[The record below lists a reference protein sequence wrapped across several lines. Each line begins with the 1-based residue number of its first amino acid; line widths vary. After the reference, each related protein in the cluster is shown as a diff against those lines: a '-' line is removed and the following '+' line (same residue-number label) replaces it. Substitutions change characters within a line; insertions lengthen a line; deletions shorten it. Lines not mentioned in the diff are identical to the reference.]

1 MNSNIE
7 PEKAI
12 RFTLI
17 LNIIYITIS
26 YLYALIRKQ
35 YNGDFL
41 EYDVRLSELVLTI
54 IWIVSTF
61 PFLFLW
67 KIYKSYK
74 RKSNKIKK
82 VYINIKTIQIFVFFL
97 LISHIFISWFFG
109 VGKALAPIY
118 EAPPL
123 FKLFIQIILRFDPN
137 IWATFLIFVIPKQK
151 YKSIIITILLLILLG
166 IVKAFI
172 GVVYSCLIL
181 LVVKYYAEVSFFL
194 KKYLFFCII
203 GFIIFPTLIE
213 YAYNQRDVLRG
224 VGEGNIKYE
233 TNTLI
238 AGKFAGRLSSFSNTA
253 ILIDRAAFYYVAA
266 QQYNTFFYVKRMLA
280 TIDSAKFG
288 KEKSPEQIL
297 KEDTPENV
305 SFMLGT
311 IGILIFSL
319 YNSPVTLIINFIAI
333 ILICFSVFTIIRRI
347 NFSMN
352 LEFGFLILSG
362 PCVSG
367 VSIEFFNCLLVCIIM
382 FFTLLILRTL
392 HLIFSTNIYK
402 QNAN

>member
-1 MNSNIE
+1 
-7 PEKAI
+7 
-12 RFTLI
+12 
-17 LNIIYITIS
+17 
-26 YLYALIRKQ
+26 
-35 YNGDFL
+35 
-41 EYDVRLSELVLTI
+41 
-54 IWIVSTF
+54 
-61 PFLFLW
+61 
-67 KIYKSYK
+67 
-74 RKSNKIKK
+74 
-82 VYINIKTIQIFVFFL
+82 
-97 LISHIFISWFFG
+97 
-109 VGKALAPIY
+109 
-118 EAPPL
+118 
-123 FKLFIQIILRFDPN
+123 
-137 IWATFLIFVIPKQK
+137 
-151 YKSIIITILLLILLG
+151 
-166 IVKAFI
+166 
-172 GVVYSCLIL
+172 
-181 LVVKYYAEVSFFL
+181 
-194 KKYLFFCII
+194 
-203 GFIIFPTLIE
+203 
-213 YAYNQRDVLRG
+213 
-224 VGEGNIKYE
+224 
-233 TNTLI
+233 
-238 AGKFAGRLSSFSNTA
+238 
-253 ILIDRAAFYYVAA
+253 
-266 QQYNTFFYVKRMLA
+266 MLA

-319 YNSPVTLIINFIAI
+319 YSSPVTLIINIIAI